1 MNGFCQQTLDIASSI
16 LNAMKGTLNMLP
28 NVAEK
33 PVKFGWILECLVGP
47 FGRPDPITSLL
58 VDVGLPI
65 IPDKAFI
72 AENIAVC
79 DPLHDDFS
87 GLALIGIGRHQ
98 VGDYRQAI
106 QHCQHVEF
114 VPEVVQIPRCTMP
127 ASYDA
132 R

>member
-79 DPLHDDFS
+79 DPLQDDFS
-87 GLALIGIGRHQ
+87 GLALIAIGRYQ
-98 VGDYRQAI
+98 VVDYRQAI
-106 QHCQHVEF
+106 QRRQDEQLVAGGS
-114 VPEVVQIPRCTMP
+114 PTPRRT
-127 ASYDA
+127 
-132 R
+132 